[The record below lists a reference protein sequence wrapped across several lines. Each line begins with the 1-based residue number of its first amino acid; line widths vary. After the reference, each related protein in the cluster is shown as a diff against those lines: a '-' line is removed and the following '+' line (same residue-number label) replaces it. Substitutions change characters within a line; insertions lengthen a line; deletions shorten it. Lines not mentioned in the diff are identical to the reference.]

1 MAEINWERLG
11 VVSLY
16 MVLTLIIAI
25 KNPEYLSLW
34 ASITQVVL
42 TFYLTQKL
50 DLLFKKV
57 QEIKPKGLFEDLTSF
72 IVFALIAFVVIV
84 IFTYIFVHIV

>member
-50 DLLFKKV
+50 DLLFKQV
-57 QEIKPKGLFEDLTSF
+57 QEIKPKGLFEDLTNF
-72 IVFALIAFVVIV
+72 LVFALVAFLVIV
-84 IFTYIFVHIV
+84 IFTYIFVHV

>member
-1 MAEINWERLG
+1 MTEINWERLG

-16 MVLTLIIAI
+16 LILTLVITI

-34 ASITQVVL
+34 ASITQLIL
-42 TFYLTQKL
+42 TFYLAQKMETF
-50 DLLFKKV
+50 FKKV
-57 QEIKPKGLFEDLTSF
+57 QETKPKGLFEDLTSF
-72 IVFALIAFVVIV
+72 LVFALIASLVII

>member
-34 ASITQVVL
+34 ASITQVIL
-42 TFYLTQKL
+42 TFYLAQKMEAFL
-50 DLLFKKV
+50 KKV

-72 IVFALIAFVVIV
+72 IVFALIAFLVIV
-84 IFTYIFVHIV
+84 IFTYIFVHTV